1 MAKQLRGGIFRRLFA
16 DPVPQRI
23 LAAIGIIEKSAAHAG
38 LEQVIRIVGA
48 KEISEA
54 RGIRRHAC
62 GDDIAHGA
70 EAVLP
75 DFSGVFLQPAQG
87 GVEILLRSDLQDA
100 GRRVGRL
107 LELIAARWHKINAVE
122 GGQGIMRRPTGQRMA
137 DPFVARQSLR
147 LRLRPC
153 QGGRGISF
161 RPCPHHA
168 IQGTFAPLAGEGFCE
183 GAGTAEIFRCH
194 QGEGLVRA
202 GVPCVCDR

>member
-1 MAKQLRGGIFRRLFA
+1 MAKQLRGGIVRRLFA

-38 LEQVIRIVGA
+38 LEQVIRIVGP

-75 DFSGVFLQPAQG
+75 QFSGVFLQPAQG

-107 LELIAARWHKINAVE
+107 LELITARRHKVNAVE
-122 GGQGIMRRPTGQRMA
+122 GGQRIMRRPTGQRMA
-137 DPFVARQSLR
+137 DPFVARQSLG

-153 QGGRGISF
+153 QSGRRVLF

-168 IQGTFAPLAGEGFCE
+168 VEGALAPCAGQGFGEGE
-183 GAGTAEIFRCH
+183 GTAEILRRH
-194 QGEGLVRA
+194 QGEDRGRA
-202 GVPCVCDR
+202 RVPCLCDR